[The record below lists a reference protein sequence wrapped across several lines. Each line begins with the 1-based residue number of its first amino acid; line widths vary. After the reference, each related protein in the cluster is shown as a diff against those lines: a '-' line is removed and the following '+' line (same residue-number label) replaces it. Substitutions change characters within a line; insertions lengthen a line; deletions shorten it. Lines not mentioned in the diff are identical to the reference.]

1 MSDMLRFLVDYS
13 MLKRNY
19 KKAARWEPKGGFTT
33 LSGPPGTIVWRP
45 ANCSHSS
52 LSFGTQRS
60 AVAESGWARVAS
72 GSQQFCRDG
81 GEKDKWYENKAGEKG
96 AREEREL
103 KLGRKR
109 RRWGGGVGGKHTP
122 NSPAY
127 PSLVLI
133 VSSRVWLTGGRCW
146 AGKRER
152 ETQTLRERC
161 TNSMRDM
168 GVWSELEWGVLYCRS
183 LCRPVSGRK
192 LRGWTQ

>member
-1 MSDMLRFLVDYS
+1 MSKVGRRKSCLRSMLRFLVDYS

-109 RRWGGGVGGKHTP
+109 RRWGGGVGGGNTHQTHQLTP
-122 NSPAY
+122 PLSSLSP
-127 PSLVLI
+127 PVCD
-133 VSSRVWLTGGRCW
+133 WLEGG
-146 AGKRER
+146 AELGKERER
-152 ETQTLRERC
+152 H
-161 TNSMRDM
+161 
-168 GVWSELEWGVLYCRS
+168 
-183 LCRPVSGRK
+183 K
-192 LRGWTQ
+192 L